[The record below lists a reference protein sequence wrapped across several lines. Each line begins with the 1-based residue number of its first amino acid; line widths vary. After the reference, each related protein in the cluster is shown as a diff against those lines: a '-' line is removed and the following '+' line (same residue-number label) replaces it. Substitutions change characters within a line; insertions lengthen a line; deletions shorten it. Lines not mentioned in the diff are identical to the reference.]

1 MKALILSGGGAK
13 GAFSIG
19 ALKEIRKRRGNLDF
33 DIISGT
39 STGSLIAT
47 LLAAGMLDKL
57 EEIYKT
63 VDNGDIVNQQ
73 NILQNIRNNFAF
85 LLDDSPLRAKIDGV
99 LTEAVALQILNS
111 HVTLLLTAVS
121 LKTGKITVF
130 SNKAITASAGSK
142 RNFVQVKNRK
152 ELIDAMSASSN
163 QFAFMPPVPID
174 VGGGAKEQ
182 MIDGGV
188 RDTLPTNAIFEST
201 GDPDEIMVISN
212 NPMELFEEPDFF
224 VSPITALL
232 RGISIF
238 IQDVRENDV
247 ETLNAW
253 EKRTG
258 KKYILI
264 TPSEDLD
271 PANPTGL
278 RFERQRMADM
288 MLTGERRAKR
298 KLDEVESGVLASR
311 SARSGSRG
319 LILPSKA
326 KPKRKPKTK
335 AAVKPKKTASTKQTD
350 RCKGITA
357 DGKPCK
363 NHVTGRAKYCH
374 LHRRA

>member
-19 ALKEIRKRRGNLDF
+19 ALKEIRNRRGNLDF

-47 LLAAGMLDKL
+47 LLTAGMLDKL

-63 VDNGDIVNQQ
+63 VDNSDIVNQQ
-73 NILQNIRNNFAF
+73 NILQNIRNDFAF

-99 LTEAVALQILNS
+99 LTEAVAHQILNS
-111 HVTLLLTAVS
+111 PVTLLLTAVS

-130 SNKAITASAGSK
+130 SNKAITPSAGSK

-152 ELIDAMSASSN
+152 ELINAMSASSN

-174 VGGGAKEQ
+174 IGGGGKEQ

-188 RDTLPTNAIFEST
+188 RDTLPTNAIFESK
-201 GDPDEIMVISN
+201 GDPTEIMVISN

-224 VSPITALL
+224 ISPIAALL

-247 ETLNAW
+247 ETLDAW

-288 MLTGERRAKR
+288 MLKGERRAKR

-311 SARSGSRG
+311 SERSGSRG
-319 LILPSKA
+319 LVRSGRA
-326 KPKRKPKTK
+326 RPKQKPKTK
-335 AAVKPKKTASTKQTD
+335 TARKPKKSTSTQQTD
-350 RCKGITA
+350 RCIGITA
-357 DGKPCK
+357 AGKRCK
-363 NHVTGRAKYCH
+363 NHIKGRAKYCH
-374 LHRRA
+374 MHRRA

>member
-1 MKALILSGGGAK
+1 MC
-13 GAFSIG
+13 
-19 ALKEIRKRRGNLDF
+19 IRDR
-33 DIISGT
+33 
-39 STGSLIAT
+39 
-47 LLAAGMLDKL
+47 
-57 EEIYKT
+57 
-63 VDNGDIVNQQ
+63 
-73 NILQNIRNNFAF
+73 
-85 LLDDSPLRAKIDGV
+85 
-99 LTEAVALQILNS
+99 
-111 HVTLLLTAVS
+111 
-121 LKTGKITVF
+121 
-130 SNKAITASAGSK
+130 
-142 RNFVQVKNRK
+142 
-152 ELIDAMSASSN
+152 
-163 QFAFMPPVPID
+163 
-174 VGGGAKEQ
+174 
-182 MIDGGV
+182 
-188 RDTLPTNAIFEST
+188 
-201 GDPDEIMVISN
+201 
-212 NPMELFEEPDFF
+212 
-224 VSPITALL
+224 
-232 RGISIF
+232 
-238 IQDVRENDV
+238 NDV
-247 ETLNAW
+247 ETLDAW

-326 KPKRKPKTK
+326 KPKRKPKKK

-357 DGKPCK
+357 DGKRCK

>member
-188 RDTLPTNAIFEST
+188 RDTLPTNAIFESM

-278 RFERQRMADM
+278 RFEQQRMADM
-288 MLTGERRAKR
+288 MLKGERRAKR
-298 KLDEVESGVLASR
+298 KWFAG
-311 SARSGSRG
+311 
-319 LILPSKA
+319 IN
-326 KPKRKPKTK
+326 
-335 AAVKPKKTASTKQTD
+335 TAE
-350 RCKGITA
+350 
-357 DGKPCK
+357 
-363 NHVTGRAKYCH
+363 
-374 LHRRA
+374 